1 MSETNSIFTEN
12 FPCVECRAGI
22 LRRRHVTYFTWLGGE
37 LVSVPHFPAWVCDV
51 CGKREYDSRA
61 ITWLNMIL
69 DPNAG
74 KPTPKRR
81 HPRSLRRPQTGMSR
95 PVQDS

>member
-12 FPCVECRAGI
+12 FPCAEFRAGV
-22 LRRRHVTYFTWLGGE
+22 LQRRHVTYFTWLGGE

-95 PVQDS
+95 PIQDS